1 MPYVRRD
8 VRLPDFYDRDIARLD
23 EAGRRRALTLPAGLD
38 FSSNDYLALA
48 GSPEL
53 RAAAVAA
60 LGRGVATG
68 SGGSRLLRGNTAE
81 HEALEEAAAR
91 FFGSG
96 SALYLGSGFTAN
108 SLLFSTLPQ
117 EGDLILHDALVHA
130 SAHEGMRLSRAS
142 HQAFRHNDPGAAAQ
156 AIARWR
162 DEGHRGTVWIAFE
175 TLYSMDG
182 DVAPVADFAAL
193 AERESAML
201 IIDEA
206 HSVGV
211 CGPGGRGLAAGL
223 HGRENVVVLATCGKA
238 LGCEGALL
246 LATNAVREF
255 LVNRGRSFIF
265 STAPSPLMAEIARAS
280 LGLVEAADDQR
291 ARLEGLVNTAA
302 RVLAPLGIPASGSHI
317 QPVIIGEDARTMEV
331 ASQLRKRGFD
341 IRGIRPPSVPP
352 GTARLRVSITLNTD
366 EGAIAALRD
375 ALEELL

>member
-1 MPYVRRD
+1 MRRD

-60 LGRGVATG
+60 LARGVATG

-81 HEALEEAAAR
+81 HEALEEAAAQ
-91 FFGSG
+91 FFGAG

-142 HQAFRHNDPGAAAQ
+142 YQAFRHNDPGAAAQ
-156 AIARWR
+156 AIAQWR
-162 DEGHRGTVWIAFE
+162 DEGNRGTVWIAFE

-193 AERESAML
+193 AEREHAML

-206 HSVGV
+206 HAVGV
-211 CGPGGRGLAAGL
+211 CGPGGRGLAAEL
-223 HGRENVVVLATCGKA
+223 HGRENVIVLATCGKA

-246 LATNAVREF
+246 LATNAVRDF
-255 LVNRGRSFIF
+255 LINRGRSFIF

-291 ARLEGLVNTAA
+291 ARLERLVNTAA
-302 RVLAPLGIPASGSHI
+302 CAFAPLGIPASGSHI
-317 QPVIIGEDARTMEV
+317 QPVIIGDDARTMEI
-331 ASQLRKRGFD
+331 ASQLQKRGFD

-366 EGAIAALRD
+366 ESAIAALRD